1 MKRLLIVVIAAA
13 ALFPLYLGAED
24 GMNLG
29 FGRGDSFS
37 RADSDRDGSI
47 CWKEYRDF
55 RRGGSRGDFYRRDR
69 NRDNRL
75 SRDEWGPFGER
86 NNRWPPRR

>member
-1 MKRLLIVVIAAA
+1 MKRLLIVVIAAGA
-13 ALFPLYLGAED
+13 FFPLGSRAEE
-24 GMNLG
+24 GIHRG

-37 RADSDRDGSI
+37 RADSDRDGFI
-47 CWKEYRDF
+47 GWKEYRDS

-69 NRDNRL
+69 DRDNRL

-86 NNRWPPRR
+86 NDRWPPRR